1 MSWAYADDEVGYMLS
16 TLLDPWFLYPM
27 MATLKSPRHLLK
39 WPAWGRTLGIMIK
52 IKDDISG
59 GITLEGEISKPMT
72 EKDQFRLNHAA
83 IVAHRILARAGAD
96 PDSIFLTPLRGTHP
110 SGTVRIGE
118 MLDTNLRT
126 EVENL
131 YVCDASTFPEAL
143 DRPTVL
149 TILALGK
156 RLADHLLAQLP

>member
-1 MSWAYADDEVGYMLS
+1 
-16 TLLDPWFLYPM
+16 

-39 WPAWGRTLGIMIK
+39 WPGWSRTLGVMIK

-59 GITLEGEISKPMT
+59 GISLDGEISKPMT
-72 EKDQFRLNHAA
+72 ERDQFRLNHGA
-83 IVAHRILARAGAD
+83 IVAHRILVRAGAD
-96 PDSIFLTPLRGTHP
+96 PDSIFITPLRGTHP
-110 SGTVRIGE
+110 SGTVRFGQ
-118 MLDTNLRT
+118 MLDENLQT
-126 EVENL
+126 AVKNL

-156 RLADHLLAQLP
+156 RLAAHLLATREAHHTG